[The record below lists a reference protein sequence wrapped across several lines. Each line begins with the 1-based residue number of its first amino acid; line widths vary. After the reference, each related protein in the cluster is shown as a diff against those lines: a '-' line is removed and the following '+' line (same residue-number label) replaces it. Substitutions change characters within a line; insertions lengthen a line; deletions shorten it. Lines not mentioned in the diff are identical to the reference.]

1 MKLTIKNM
9 VCPRCIMVVRALL
22 TSMGY
27 HPTEVALGHAVI
39 EEETLTPARREAL
52 DAQLRNVGFEL
63 MADSD
68 DVLVERIKIA
78 LQRYARTEGGLRV
91 KISQALEREL
101 GVTYKS
107 LSSTFSQLEG
117 RTLESYYIR
126 QRIEYVKE
134 LVGYGDLTLTEIA
147 FRTGYS
153 SVAYLSR
160 QFAQVVG
167 MTLSDYRRLGAD
179 GRRPLTDV

>member
-1 MKLTIKNM
+1 MKLAIKNM
-9 VCPRCIMVVRALL
+9 VCPRCIMTVRDVL

-27 HPTEVALGHAVI
+27 HPTEVALGYAVLPT
-39 EEETLTPARREAL
+39 ETLTPSERDAL
-52 DAQLRNVGFEL
+52 AKRLQAVGFEL

-68 DVLVERIKIA
+68 TVLVERIKIA
-78 LQRYARTEGGLRV
+78 LLHYARTDGGLRV
-91 KISQALEREL
+91 KVSQALTREL
-101 GVTYKS
+101 GVTYKT
-107 LSSTFSQLEG
+107 LSSLFSQLEG
-117 RTLESYYIR
+117 RTLESYYIL

-134 LVGYGDLTLTEIA
+134 LVTYGDLTLTEIA

-167 MTLSDYRRLGAD
+167 MTLSDYRRLGA
-179 GRRPLTDV
+179 GNRRPLTDI

>member
-1 MKLTIKNM
+1 MKLDIKNM
-9 VCPRCIMVVRALL
+9 VCPRCIMTVHDVL

-27 HPTEVALGHAVI
+27 NPTEVALGYAI
-39 EEETLTPARREAL
+39 LPTEELPPAERDAL
-52 DAQLRNVGFEL
+52 AQRLQAVGFEL

-68 DVLVERIKIA
+68 AVLVECIKIA
-78 LQRYARTEGGLRV
+78 LLRYARTDGGLCV
-91 KISQALEREL
+91 KVSQALEREL

-179 GRRPLTDV
+179 YRSPLTDV